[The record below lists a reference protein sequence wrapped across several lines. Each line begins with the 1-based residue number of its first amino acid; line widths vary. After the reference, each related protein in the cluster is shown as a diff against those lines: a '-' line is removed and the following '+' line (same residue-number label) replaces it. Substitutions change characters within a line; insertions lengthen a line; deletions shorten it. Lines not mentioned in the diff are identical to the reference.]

1 MDQKN
6 DKNISNKPEQ
16 VNGDIKEFDLH
27 IDDLSLEGEFNIDDV
42 SDIKEEPSSLNPDSE
57 VNNGNN
63 KNESQ
68 TEDLKENS
76 SSDKGDEGKSNDVE
90 PLDDSGNAKSEAE
103 NLEEN
108 ENSKSDDNKMLDEQS
123 DEKKENDKSP
133 DKKDEEQK
141 KEESKDEEKPKTPAE
156 NSDKPQD
163 NTPNGNKPENKDGQ
177 EDTNKDDL
185 NKSPDNNPSNQAGEQ
200 ENKVSNKEQQN
211 SPNQNPSQS
220 TSNIEP
226 KKNDNTPN
234 NQSSAQQKRNEAKN
248 KQENRNRNNRQNK
261 PGQNASSKPKSGGN
275 FKDRVKNN
283 IKNKA
288 SSAVNNSKPVQKV
301 KDAKE
306 KVQKVKK
313 AGTAIKA
320 IVSFIGP
327 VGFGIIF
334 LVLIAALLI
343 TMFFIYS
350 PGSKGSIEDANSRYS
365 EADQKA
371 IEKLKVLY
379 DKYPNADSSLAML
392 TTLYPYFPELWGAD
406 VLANLEGASDP
417 NNTEE
422 DAPEEGDDLEN
433 IESDDTVQDDV
444 YLSYFHKSK
453 YRNKIKKLLRKM
465 HNDGEDAYYEYLKN
479 DYFNGNG
486 YDELF
491 DLASDKEKLKELI
504 IEDLKNNKDL
514 FANYVYD
521 NAVCASTLISAGQID
536 TADLLKGNVLVDLK
550 MPGCSSMKNCSESY
564 YDTYLTLEEYV
575 KGVVYEE
582 IADNTDVNQ
591 IAAQMVAAKT
601 YTLSRREGSI
611 KQDASTGA
619 YVIPMLW
626 STADQDFCH
635 TELGCNSDDIKA
647 HYGYETGGDSRL
659 MHGRNR
665 EPATEKQKALYEEAW
680 ELSKDVYVVDKD
692 GTAASVGYYV
702 GSGCKVGK
710 CMDQSKLP
718 NYAGVEYKS
727 ILSTF
732 YTSYSLATVEG
743 DKSNIEVRGTQ
754 VCTNASTNYTATRAK
769 IAAFALDQVGKVP
782 YYEGGLAV
790 VSGFDG
796 NDFGTDTTDDG
807 LGNTKKGLGAVGFVN
822 WVYWSV
828 IDDNLGNTN
837 DLDTIISQGF
847 EVASDKLLIGDIGY
861 SSDKTVVGIYAGDN
875 KWVMED
881 AVTGNVVAKPDDRI
895 TLFVRHNSFKS
906 EMYNFSIRENEPTV
920 EEWGGNKMLVQPSK
934 ASLVGECVWY
944 AKNRAA
950 EIITELYGNGSLTKK
965 QYDSYYKRV
974 RTTAGNGADY
984 YPDGVADNGYNG
996 SKNVAD
1002 LKAGSFVGLKSINTP
1017 AGIKYGHVIVVEYVG
1032 DDKIIITDG
1041 YKKRDSSGNRTTC
1054 KNYSDFSCVDYRIK
1068 EFSSY
1073 EEYYDFVNGTK
1084 GYTFQGYLYFL
1095 ED

>member
-1 MDQKN
+1 MSEKEEN
-6 DKNISNKPEQ
+6 KNIKKENKKVSSDEIDLTIEDLS
-16 VNGDIKEFDLH
+16 VEKEVDINIDFDL
-27 IDDLSLEGEFNIDDV
+27 
-42 SDIKEEPSSLNPDSE
+42 EEVDMPE
-57 VNNGNN
+57 
-63 KNESQ
+63 
-68 TEDLKENS
+68 T
-76 SSDKGDEGKSNDVE
+76 
-90 PLDDSGNAKSEAE
+90 LDDSTDSSNNSDDVNNNDNSYDLNNTDGSSNEMGGVNSNSLDSEE
-103 NLEEN
+103 NLN
-108 ENSKSDDNKMLDEQS
+108 NSKSPESEDILDD
-123 DEKKENDKSP
+123 DKNP
-133 DKKDEEQK
+133 DKKDEGQK
-141 KEESKDEEKPKTPAE
+141 KEESKDEEKPKTPTE

-163 NTPNGNKPENKDGQ
+163 STPNGNIPENKDGQ
-177 EDTNKDDL
+177 EDTKKDDL
-185 NKSPDNNPSNQAGEQ
+185 NKSPDNNPNNQASSQ
-200 ENKVSNKEQQN
+200 ENKSSNKEQQN
-211 SPNQNPSQS
+211 SSNQNPNQP
-220 TSNIEP
+220 TSNTEQQ
-226 KKNDNTPN
+226 KNDNTPN

-261 PGQNASSKPKSGGN
+261 PDQNASSKPKSGGN

-406 VLANLEGASDP
+406 VLANLEWASDP

-521 NAVCASTLISAGQID
+521 NAVCASTLISAGQMD

-790 VSGFDG
+790 VSDFDG

-895 TLFVRHNSFKS
+895 TLFVRHISFKN
-906 EMYNFSIRENEPTV
+906 ERYNYTIRQSKPTV
-920 EEWGGNKMLVQPSK
+920 TEWGRINSVDNLENALWPS
-934 ASLVGECVWY
+934 SDFYIGECIWY
-944 AKNRAA
+944 VKFRSL
-950 EIITELYGNGSLTKK
+950 EIINELKNNGSLTEK
-965 QYDSYYKRV
+965 QYDNLYK
-974 RTTAGNGADY
+974 
-984 YPDGVADNGYNG
+984 
-996 SKNVAD
+996 K
-1002 LKAGSFVGLKSINTP
+1002 LKQKAGTAIEYSPNNSKGPAKYYSNSMNINDIRPGSFLVTTSSTSS
-1017 AGIKYGHVIVVEYVG
+1017 AGHISAVESFDG
-1032 DDKIIITDG
+1032 QNITITDG
-1041 YKKRDSSGNRTTC
+1041 WNGEGKNANNTCTKSNFDCFTFRTRTFTYDEYI
-1054 KNYSDFSCVDYRIK
+1054 NT
-1068 EFSSY
+1068 FSSS
-1073 EEYYDFVNGTK
+1073 FR
-1084 GYTFQGYLYFL
+1084 GYLYFL